1 MNMFLYSFLILPLFL
16 SSFKSFLELALIILI
31 ILGFGFFF
39 YLIGRSSIGVLSRG
53 IYGKGVR
60 YNFITCLKISNIP
73 REEVKMQRQSTQEGS
88 KTVIRYIHQ
97 HLTSMW
103 RNVKEASFELHVQK
117 DSVGIYFYA
126 HNSGFRG
133 EKCFKEAWK
142 KIHSLKISLET
153 RFPNIEAEIMEFDEL
168 EKNFNIV
175 DINSET
181 ISKKNFLILRTNETE
196 TCISLILMRGRI
208 ENSPYEKYS
217 QIDSLVRGL
226 TRLGMNAHF
235 ISHFNAIKPS
245 KVKKRGSLNQKLKS
259 SNGEILVKVNEDK
272 LEEKEKEIGHI
283 TGFWDVSSYVV
294 VKTESEDEAEIRTTQ
309 VKNILTTVY
318 SGANYSPDIKILS
331 GRKIKRKLKKI
342 VLRKSIGRTEKMAS
356 IRLAALTHFP
366 EKPVPGIEAHEYPD
380 FEIPPNNIFNYF
392 TGTPTAYVLY
402 KERKIFTCMLDPEDL
417 RRGLAVLGT
426 VGSGKTRFVMNF
438 VDKLLRKKHL
448 PMLIFENKGE
458 FLGLVKSLPLE
469 VAKNI
474 VIISP
479 GSEFAPLKI
488 NLFDPGE
495 MESEDYARRLY
506 GLIDETLHSLF
517 RIDGDLSLQMS
528 RVLGEVLPKV
538 VKDEK
543 YRNFDALRKLLGE
556 YAENNRLTVPYIDST
571 VLAVDARLNIFRQGI
586 LSRVFDVQKT
596 NLKLTE
602 LLKKVVIID
611 FSYLLSQGG
620 TKEDTQIIM
629 NLIMLQVFQAG
640 LRRINTEELQH
651 LVIVDD
657 ARFLVPE
664 IFRRRSSGDTTI
676 VEDMITIERG
686 KGQGLV
692 LICQDPAISKVV
704 LSNCNTRVVFRV
716 AFKSPEEEKYIRLGL
731 NIAEEQKRH
740 LVIQPRRE
748 AIMKLADY
756 PYPFRIRT
764 LNYQV
769 PKITFQ
775 EIEEHNT
782 RYHPWLYPEKEI
794 NDKIINEIPEV
805 QDQDERHINEILSWL
820 VTNDYITVDK
830 AKELIEISEL
840 KTRELLDNMHSK
852 NELLRTIYF
861 SPLSGKQILYHTNKN
876 VSLAFMNNELKNFV
890 NNNKLN
896 ASIHHI
902 KNVDKTKI
910 IQDCSFSEFNDGVI
924 VTFDEKTANQI
935 KKWFQGENNRY
946 KIISFTEKGISE
958 LESLLKRRLNKNNA
972 FRILIIEKIVN

>member
-1 MNMFLYSFLILPLFL
+1 MSMFLDSCLILPLFL
-16 SSFKSFLELALIILI
+16 SSFELFLELALFILI
-31 ILGFGFFF
+31 VLGFGFSI
-39 YLIGRSSIGVLSRG
+39 YLISRNSIGVLSRG
-53 IYGKGVR
+53 IYGRGVR
-60 YNFITCLKISNIP
+60 YTFITCLKISNIP
-73 REEVKMQRQSTQEGS
+73 REEVKMQRQNIQEGS
-88 KTVIRYIHQ
+88 NTVIRYIHQ

-103 RNVKEASFELHVQK
+103 RNVKEASFELHVQE
-117 DSVGIYFYA
+117 DGVGIYFYA
-126 HNSGFRG
+126 HHCGFRG

-153 RFPNIEAEIMEFDEL
+153 RFPNIKAEIKEFDEL
-168 EKNFNIV
+168 KKTFSIV

-181 ISKKNFLILRTNETE
+181 SKKKNFLILRTNDAETWV
-196 TCISLILMRGRI
+196 SAILMRGRI
-208 ENSPYEKYS
+208 ENSPHEKYS

-226 TRLGMNAHF
+226 TRLGMDAHF
-235 ISHFNAIKPS
+235 ISHFRAIKPS
-245 KVKKRGSLNQKLKS
+245 KVKKRGSVNQKLKS
-259 SNGEILVKVNEDK
+259 SNGEVLVKVYEDK
-272 LEEKEKEIGHI
+272 LEEREKEIGHI

-294 VKTESEDEAEIRTTQ
+294 VKTGSEDEAEIRANQ

-318 SGANYSPDIKILS
+318 SGGNYSPDIKILS
-331 GRKIKRKLKKI
+331 GREIKRKLKKI
-342 VLRKSIGRTEKMAS
+342 VMRKSIGRTGKMAS
-356 IRLAALTHFP
+356 TRLAALTHFP

-392 TGTPTAYVLY
+392 TGIPTAYVLY

-426 VGSGKTRFVMNF
+426 VGSGKTRFVINL

-458 FLGLVKSLPLE
+458 FLGLVKSLPPE

-543 YRNFDALRKLLGE
+543 YRNFDALRKILNE

-571 VLAVDARLNIFRQGI
+571 VLAVDARLNVFRQGI
-586 LSRVFDVQKT
+586 LSRVFNVEKT
-596 NLKLTE
+596 NLSLTE

-704 LSNCNTRVVFRV
+704 LSNCNTRVIFRV

-775 EIEEHNT
+775 EMEEHNMG
-782 RYHPWLYPEKEI
+782 YHPWLYPEKEI
-794 NDKIINEIPEV
+794 KDKIINEIPEF
-805 QDQDERHINEILSWL
+805 QDEDERRINEILSWL

-830 AKELIEISEL
+830 AKELIEISDL
-840 KTRELLDNMHSK
+840 RTYELLDEMHSK

-890 NNNKLN
+890 NNTKLN
-896 ASIHHI
+896 SSIHLI
-902 KNVDKTKI
+902 KKGDKSKI
-910 IQDCSFSEFNDGVI
+910 IQECSSQAFKDGII

-935 KKWFQGENNRY
+935 KKWFQEGYNRY
-946 KIISFTEKGISE
+946 KVISFTEKGISE
-958 LESLLKRRLNKNNA
+958 LKLFLKGRVSKNEA
-972 FRILIIEKIVN
+972 LRIIIIGEIVN